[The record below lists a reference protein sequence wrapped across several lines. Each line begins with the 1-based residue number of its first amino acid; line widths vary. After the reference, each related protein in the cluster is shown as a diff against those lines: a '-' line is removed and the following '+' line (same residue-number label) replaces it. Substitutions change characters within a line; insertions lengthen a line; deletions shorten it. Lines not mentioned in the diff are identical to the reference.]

1 MTHSC
6 LAPGSPTLL
15 DLSECIIPIIVYL
28 PCCFVIHLYA
38 NGPTEVSRFLVVTRA
53 YVWFNLFQLFSS
65 NLEWK
70 KSGRVGIH
78 TTLQSIHFTQR
89 IHRRFREHVC
99 HPQGSLQSRYQ
110 AWQASRPPP
119 VIWATWA
126 PRPTRH
132 IREQRWEGTARSG
145 CGPRSPPPLP
155 LHGNAATEK
164 PVHLLR
170 KWKRGHKCQQSQHPP
185 LPSLLN
191 FLLKVT
197 AVHSSHSV
205 FSEHLPLFHGWE
217 SSLGKSELKK
227 KSICMT
233 TYIT

>member
-1 MTHSC
+1 MEEIRKGGNTYNITIHSLHTENPQALPRTC
-6 LAPGSPTLL
+6 LSPPG
-15 DLSECIIPIIVYL
+15 
-28 PCCFVIHLYA
+28 
-38 NGPTEVSRFLVVTRA
+38 VSA
-53 YVWFNLFQLFSS
+53 
-65 NLEWK
+65 
-70 KSGRVGIH
+70 
-78 TTLQSIHFTQR
+78 
-89 IHRRFREHVC
+89 
-99 HPQGSLQSRYQ
+99 QSRYQ
-110 AWQASRPPP
+110 AWQVSRPP

-126 PRPTRH
+126 PRPARH
-132 IREQRWEGTARSG
+132 MQEQRWEGTARSG

-197 AVHSSHSV
+197 AEHSCHSV
-205 FSEHLPLFHGWE
+205 VSEHLPPFHRWE

-227 KSICMT
+227 KIHLYDHLHNVTENPKRGVMGWGSFTEAGSHCVPFVFGHPSVWEKNPLW
-233 TYIT
+233 Y

>member
-1 MTHSC
+1 MEEIRKGGNTYNITIHSLHIENPQALPRTC
-6 LAPGSPTLL
+6 LSPPG
-15 DLSECIIPIIVYL
+15 
-28 PCCFVIHLYA
+28 
-38 NGPTEVSRFLVVTRA
+38 VSA
-53 YVWFNLFQLFSS
+53 
-65 NLEWK
+65 
-70 KSGRVGIH
+70 
-78 TTLQSIHFTQR
+78 
-89 IHRRFREHVC
+89 
-99 HPQGSLQSRYQ
+99 QSRYQ
-110 AWQASRPPP
+110 AWQVSRPPP
-119 VIWATWA
+119 LRPMIWATWA
-126 PRPTRH
+126 PRPARH
-132 IREQRWEGTARSG
+132 IQEQRWEGTARSG

-197 AVHSSHSV
+197 AVHSSHSE
-205 FSEHLPLFHGWE
+205 FSEHLPPFHRWE